1 MTPYN
6 IIQLQPGQLDQ
17 LMAALQTQQ
26 AMIILP
32 AAAGAEDLAGQ
43 LQNLRATV
51 LPPVAPPLQTVD
63 PAPAASGVTMEI
75 IISQWLEACSTDRK
89 IKPQSVSC
97 YASTAQNH
105 IVPELGGVDAAAVTE
120 EEIKAFLERKA
131 AAGRLDGRG
140 GLSEKSV
147 LDIFNILRN
156 ALRWADQKGLIP
168 SNPMRNLKQPKLK
181 KTDMRVLFEEE
192 QVRME
197 DCLSQ
202 EVHVLR
208 IAVWLSLYLGMR
220 IGEVSGVRWGDVNFR
235 QRSVHVCRTLE
246 RMQII
251 ENGVTTG
258 KTRIEIGPP
267 KSEKSDRLIPCQDF
281 LWDMLMEYKASFPA
295 SELTPDSYIIHQK
308 SGKYYEPRAIQKY
321 FAKLCR
327 TAGINDANFHCLRHT
342 FATRALE
349 RSMDYKTLSELLGHA
364 SIEVTMEYAHAL
376 SALKRQEMKKME
388 RVSTEPNKYE
398 I

>member
-1 MTPYN
+1 MAPYN
-6 IIQLQPGQLDQ
+6 IIQLEPGQLDQ
-17 LMAALQTQQ
+17 LMAALQTRQ

-32 AAAGAEDLAGQ
+32 AAVGAEYLAGQ
-43 LQNLRATV
+43 LQNTQANV
-51 LPPVAPPLQTVD
+51 LPITPPPRTAA
-63 PAPAASGVTMEI
+63 PAPTALETTVET
-75 IISQWLEACSTDRK
+75 IISRWLEACSTDRK
-89 IKPQSVSC
+89 IKPQSISC
-97 YASTAQNH
+97 YAGTAQNH
-105 IVPELGGVDAAAVTE
+105 ILPELGAIDARVITE

-131 AAGRLDGRG
+131 SSGRLDGRG

-156 ALRWADQKGLIP
+156 ALRWADQKELIP

-181 KTDMRVLFEEE
+181 KTDMRMLFEEE

-202 EVHVLR
+202 EGHVLR

-220 IGEVSGVRWGDVNFR
+220 VGEVSGVRWGDVNFR
-235 QRSVHVCRTLE
+235 QRSFHVCRTQE
-246 RMQII
+246 PKQDV
-251 ENGVTTG
+251 EHGVPTG
-258 KTRIEIGPP
+258 RTRIEIGTP

-281 LWDMLMEYKASFPA
+281 LWDMLMEYKAGFPA
-295 SELTPDSYIIHQK
+295 SELTPDSYIVHQK

-327 TAGINDANFHCLRHT
+327 LAGIKDANFHCLRHT

-349 RSMDYKTLSELLGHA
+349 RAMDYKTLSELLGHA

-388 RVSTEPNKYE
+388 RVSTEPTKYE